1 MEELY
6 KISNLYFSY
15 KDREI
20 IKNISFRVEKGEI
33 IGILG
38 PNGAGK
44 STLFNLLTGVLT
56 NYLGD
61 IYFNNLPIKG
71 NEIKI
76 KSMISAILDR
86 SSTYDNMSVIANITY
101 FCNIWDKDLSIGEK
115 LLDDFELTSYSKF
128 KVSQLSSGYK
138 QRLKIVIALLNNPS
152 VIFLDEPWL
161 ALDPVNSKFLTEKI
175 KELNAKLN
183 ITFFIAAH
191 DLVELECLCS
201 QFIFIESGRI
211 VLNFHKNTSDLFN
224 IYTVSK
230 EKIQDIQT
238 LNLKNLLNLD
248 NQQYMLINPSE
259 QDLEELVIDN
269 LKQTTLKELYFRI
282 LDSITKIDKI

>member
-20 IKNISFRVEKGEI
+20 IKNISFRVETGEI

-115 LLDDFELTSYSKF
+115 LLDDFELRSEEHTS
-128 KVSQLSSGYK
+128 
-138 QRLKIVIALLNNPS
+138 
-152 VIFLDEPWL
+152 
-161 ALDPVNSKFLTEKI
+161 
-175 KELNAKLN
+175 ELQSRE
-183 ITFFIAAH
+183 I
-191 DLVELECLCS
+191 S
-201 QFIFIESGRI
+201 
-211 VLNFHKNTSDLFN
+211 
-224 IYTVSK
+224 Y
-230 EKIQDIQT
+230 
-238 LNLKNLLNLD
+238 
-248 NQQYMLINPSE
+248 
-259 QDLEELVIDN
+259 
-269 LKQTTLKELYFRI
+269 
-282 LDSITKIDKI
+282 

>member
-33 IGILG
+33 VGILG

-86 SSTYDNMSVIANITY
+86 SSTYDNMSVIANLTY
-101 FCNIWDKDLSIGEK
+101 FCSIWDKDLSVGEK
-115 LLDDFELTSYSKF
+115 LLDDFDLTSYSKL

-175 KELNAKLN
+175 KELNDKLN

-191 DLVELECLCS
+191 DLFELECLCS
-201 QFIFIESGRI
+201 QFIFIESGR
-211 VLNFHKNTSDLFN
+211 VALNFQKNTSDLFN
-224 IYTVSK
+224 IYTVSNC
-230 EKIQDIQT
+230 KIKDIQT
-238 LNLKNLLNLD
+238 PDLKNLLNLD
-248 NQQYMLINPSE
+248 KQQYMLINPE
-259 QDLEELVIDN
+259 EHDLEGLVIND
-269 LKQTTLKELYFRI
+269 LKHVTLKELYFKI
-282 LDSITKIDKI
+282 LDFTTKIDKI

>member
-6 KISNLYFSY
+6 NISNLYFSY
-15 KDREI
+15 KDRVI
-20 IKNISFRVEKGEI
+20 IKNISFRVDKGEI

-101 FCNIWDKDLSIGEK
+101 FCNIWNKDLSIGEK
-115 LLDDFELTSYSKF
+115 LLDDFELSSYSKF

-175 KELNAKLN
+175 KKLN
-183 ITFFIAAH
+183 DELSITFFIASH
-191 DLVELECLCS
+191 DLFELDCLCS

-211 VLNFHKNTSDLFN
+211 VLNFPKNTSQLFK
-224 IYTVSK
+224 IYTVNK
-230 EKIQDIQT
+230 DMIKNIQT
-238 LNLKNLLNLD
+238 YDIKNILNLD
-248 NQQYMLINPSE
+248 KQQYMVINPDE
-259 QDLEELVIDN
+259 HDLEGLVFND
-269 LKQTTLKELYFRI
+269 LKHVTLKELYFRI